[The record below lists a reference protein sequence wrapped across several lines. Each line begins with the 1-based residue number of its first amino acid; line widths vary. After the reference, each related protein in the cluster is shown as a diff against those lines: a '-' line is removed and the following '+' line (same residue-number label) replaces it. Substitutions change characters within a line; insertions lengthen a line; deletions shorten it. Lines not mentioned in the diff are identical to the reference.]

1 MEGTESQ
8 WLGLLLTA
16 SYMIIF
22 PRSSQN
28 YECKEKTC
36 LKSGNKFSQTVK
48 GKKGGQKSKTWVD
61 ETEDIV
67 ADTRKTDSL
76 LFLFKLCHRIV
87 NTWRAILEVLLEA
100 CLSGPWRWWCH
111 PALQTVPAARTPSLP
126 RKREVA
132 LHVLANLRRVT
143 GRGARTLSRSVPPVA
158 KNHTVLDEIYGG
170 FPFPPP
176 PRWKCSAGNHLC
188 STAYQMHHGDVY
200 VIRKNIN
207 PVRRLLP
214 MFWTTI
220 SYWRISS
227 LGKRQ
232 QLTSRLPWRPKLPG
246 QTHQWETWV
255 QKPAPEKPLEMGFW
269 WKRGQR
275 QPELGGCAGGASGL
289 VAPEGWEDLGA
300 ELCAQ
305 Q

>member
-176 PRWKCSAGNHLC
+176 PPMEMFSRKPPLLHSVPNAPRGCLC
-188 STAYQMHHGDVY
+188 H
-200 VIRKNIN
+200 
-207 PVRRLLP
+207 
-214 MFWTTI
+214 
-220 SYWRISS
+220 
-227 LGKRQ
+227 
-232 QLTSRLPWRPKLPG
+232 
-246 QTHQWETWV
+246 
-255 QKPAPEKPLEMGFW
+255 
-269 WKRGQR
+269 
-275 QPELGGCAGGASGL
+275 
-289 VAPEGWEDLGA
+289 
-300 ELCAQ
+300 
-305 Q
+305 